1 METKPNNTSTS
12 KKKKSKKSSSSSKKL
27 VLFGPNSVAMKT
39 KASQKENPF
48 ETIWSR
54 RKFDVVG
61 KKRKGEEQRTG
72 LARSRGIEKR
82 KMTLLKE
89 YKQSGKSSVF
99 EDKRIGEQDK
109 TLGEFDKAILR
120 RKRQLKVDKKSKYN
134 LSDGEEDE
142 GAIYGGG
149 PFLEKDDYEDDLSA
163 DNEAENNKN
172 DKKSSSLIEVNEHS
186 MHNLMVTGLT
196 EGEENKHK
204 TKKEVMEE
212 VILKSKYFKAQ
223 KAKDKEDNEDLK
235 EQLDRNFTSLIPS
248 EAFLSLT
255 QPNKMIAL
263 KTLSNKGISAD
274 SIRKEEASTS
284 LKKESVIQEQPDDYD
299 KLVKEMIMDIRAR
312 PSNRTKTPEELAQEE
327 REHLEQLEEER
338 QKRMISNEDSS
349 DEDSDGAPDEKVRS
363 ISGDDLGDSF
373 FGNEEKGYKK
383 GWVDEILER
392 DAGENENEEGGSSED
407 SESDEDKTDQEE
419 EGEDGDLRLK
429 TISVKDWEQSDDD
442 NLSTDLVDE
451 EEEDEDEEQE
461 QEEEGMEGKDTHR
474 AKKSVAQITRNEKV
488 DVSSSKKSKL
498 GKQQLPAQDGT
509 LPFVIEVPASKAELC
524 SLLDNRSDAEI
535 LEAINRIRACNA
547 ISLAAEN
554 KKKMQGFYG
563 YLLQYFAD
571 LSNKKPLNLDLLNLL
586 VKPLMEMSKDT
597 PYFAAICARQRI
609 LRIRTQ
615 FCDDI
620 RNPEKCCWPTL
631 KTLFLLR
638 LWSMIFP
645 CSDFRHV
652 VMTPAILLMCEYL
665 MRCPIMSGRDIA
677 IGSFLCSLVLSV
689 VRQSQKFCPEAV
701 IVLRILLMSA
711 AEGVGSL
718 PHSEINYLLELK
730 MLKPWLRLRDSV
742 SEIQPLN
749 FLMVVDI
756 PNESPFFSSDSFRA
770 SVLKSVIE
778 TLRGFVNIY
787 GGYDSFPELFLPI
800 STLLHEVGNHDKMP
814 VILQD
819 TTKDVANLIKDK
831 VDELHMKRQ
840 PLQMCKRKAVPLK
853 QINPMFEDNY
863 VKGGNYDPDRE
874 RAETKKLIKRVKHE
888 AKGAVRELRKDN
900 HFLHEAKLKERKL
913 LEEEK
918 IEKYGKTRAF
928 LQEQEHAFKSGQL
941 GKGGKRKR

>member
-1 METKPNNTSTS
+1 METKPNNASTS
-12 KKKKSKKSSSSSKKL
+12 KKKSSSSSKKL
-27 VLFGPNSVAMKT
+27 VLYGSNSVAMKT
-39 KASQKENPF
+39 KAPQKENPF

-54 RKFDVVG
+54 RKFDV
-61 KKRKGEEQRTG
+61 
-72 LARSRGIEKR
+72 R
-82 KMTLLKE
+82 KMTLFKE

-142 GAIYGGG
+142 GVIYGGG
-149 PFLEKDDYEDDLSA
+149 SFVEKDDYEDDLSA
-163 DNEAENNKN
+163 DDEAENNKN
-172 DKKSSSLIEVNEHS
+172 DIFLVSTEKSSSLIEANEHS
-186 MHNLMVTGLT
+186 MHNPMVTGLT

-235 EQLDRNFTSLIPS
+235 EQLDKNFTSLIPS

-299 KLVKEMIMDIRAR
+299 KLVKEMIMEIRAR

-327 REHLEQLEEER
+327 REHLKQL
-338 QKRMISNEDSS
+338 
-349 DEDSDGAPDEKVRS
+349 EKVRS
-363 ISGDDLGDSF
+363 ISGDDLSDS

-407 SESDEDKTDQEE
+407 SESDEDETDQEE

-429 TISVKDWEQSDDD
+429 TMSVKDWEQSDDD

-451 EEEDEDEEQE
+451 EEEDEE

-488 DVSSSKKSKL
+488 EVSSSKKSKQ

-509 LPFVIEVPASKAELC
+509 LPFVIEVPASKVELC

-535 LEAINRIRACNA
+535 LEAINRICACNA

-554 KKKMQGFYG
+554 KKKMQVFYG

-571 LSNKKPLNLDLLNLL
+571 LSNKKPLNLNLLNLL

-597 PYFAAICARQRI
+597 SYFAAICYLLLTLLMLEVMSI
-609 LRIRTQ
+609 
-615 FCDDI
+615 F
-620 RNPEKCCWPTL
+620 PEKCCWPTL

-689 VRQSQKFCPEAV
+689 ARQSQKFCPEAV
-701 IVLRILLMSA
+701 IVPRILLMSA

-718 PHSEINYLLELK
+718 PHSEINYLFGTENAQALVAVPEPGL
-730 MLKPWLRLRDSV
+730 LVRSGRDFWGVWGRV

-749 FLMVVDI
+749 FLMVVDM

-819 TTKDVANLIKDK
+819 TTKDVVNLIKDK

-840 PLQMCKRKAVPLK
+840 PLQMCKRKAVPWK
-853 QINPMFEDNY
+853 QINPMFEDKY
-863 VKGGNYDPDRE
+863 VIYFSQSCP
-874 RAETKKLIKRVKHE
+874 I
-888 AKGAVRELRKDN
+888 
-900 HFLHEAKLKERKL
+900 
-913 LEEEK
+913 
-918 IEKYGKTRAF
+918 F
-928 LQEQEHAFKSGQL
+928 LQIKM
-941 GKGGKRKR
+941 